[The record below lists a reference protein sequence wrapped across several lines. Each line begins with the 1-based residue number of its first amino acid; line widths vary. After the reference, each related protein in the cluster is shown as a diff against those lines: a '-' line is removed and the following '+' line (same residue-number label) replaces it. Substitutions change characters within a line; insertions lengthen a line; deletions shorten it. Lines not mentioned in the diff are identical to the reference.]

1 MVTVGAIGLL
11 LGAILAQ
18 YFRVFVLLP
27 FCAAVL
33 ISAIALELIWG
44 NSPAQSMVMGALAV
58 VGVQLGYF
66 LGLAIRQL
74 IAALRHAWLTRSRH
88 INTHARQNRRAK
100 VGASVTTL

>member
-33 ISAIALELIWG
+33 ISAIALEIDLGKFPSAING
-44 NSPAQSMVMGALAV
+44 YGCAGCGGRPTGLFSRIGYSTVDRGLEACMVNQIQTYKHACPSESP
-58 VGVQLGYF
+58 
-66 LGLAIRQL
+66 R
-74 IAALRHAWLTRSRH
+74 
-88 INTHARQNRRAK
+88 
-100 VGASVTTL
+100 